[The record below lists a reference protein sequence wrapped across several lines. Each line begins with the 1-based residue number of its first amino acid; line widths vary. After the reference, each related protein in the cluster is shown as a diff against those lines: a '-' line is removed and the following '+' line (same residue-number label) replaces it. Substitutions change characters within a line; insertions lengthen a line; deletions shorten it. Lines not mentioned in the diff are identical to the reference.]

1 MHQVTHSAW
10 CTASCITS
18 HAHTSAT
25 SHYTIPTTTRYAQ
38 ACGYLTS
45 VERLD
50 PRTGRWAAVASLG
63 EVRACLGAVEILGVL
78 YAVGG
83 RNMLKAQPRA
93 WAASWGQQLILVP
106 LEAST
111 VGSPY
116 HTLGGGAPH
125 SGVAAVPHRA
135 QTRGRG
141 TGSRLGQ
148 RCGLCGRPIPG
159 GSDDAALSGSASSV
173 ARYDAAA
180 DRWEPLV
187 TVTKD
192 RVLALAAR
200 NLCSPLAAARAWRS
214 YFCRCCSGT
223 GGDEE
228 PDQPL

>member
-1 MHQVTHSAW
+1 MHHIA
-10 CTASCITS
+10 CS
-18 HAHTSAT
+18 HISHLPLHDTY
-25 SHYTIPTTTRYAQ
+25 HYTVCSGVRLPDVGGATRPAHGPLGCGRVAGRG
-38 ACGYLTS
+38 ACVLGC
-45 VERLD
+45 RRD
-50 PRTGRWAAVASLG
+50 TGRPLCSGWAQ
-63 EVRACLGAVEILGVL
+63 
-78 YAVGG
+78 YAES
-83 RNMLKAQPRA
+83 
-93 WAASWGQQLILVP
+93 AASGVGCLLGRALLV
-106 LEAST
+106 
-111 VGSPY
+111 SPY

-187 TVTKD
+187 SVTKD